1 MRKIKFPIILSFI
14 AVLVF
19 LTERAAAQPD
29 NFYSGKTIRVVVG
42 YATGTTTDQWA
53 RTFARH
59 AAKYLAGNPVLLVQN
74 MAGASSMIAANHLYA
89 VAKPD
94 GLTIGFIAPALYF
107 DQLIGRKEAQFD
119 WSKFNWIGSPTRS
132 NELLFVRSD
141 SPYKTV
147 EDIRKASEPAKCG
160 ATGTASSGY
169 YIPLMLEETLGMKF
183 NIISGY
189 QGGSDVDLAIER
201 GEIQC
206 RAFSISAFFARE
218 PFHTW
223 RKKGFV
229 RVLLQTGMNRE
240 ANVADVPT
248 IYELMKQYQTP
259 QRSQR
264 LATVILAAG
273 DIGRPIV
280 APPGAGTGASQGFA
294 QRLREDRGRC
304 GIQSRGAEAKSCL
317 GPELGRGTGSDRQ
330 RSDRP
335 TCGSRRATQENP
347 RGIGSVIKQVWLS
360 QALVALK

>member
-280 APPGAGTGASQGFA
+280 APPGLAPGRLKVLRNAFA
-294 QRLREDRGRC
+294 KTVADAEFK
-304 GIQSRGAEAKSCL
+304 AEAQMQNLVWDPNSGEGLEAIGREVIAQPAEVVERLKKIL
-317 GPELGRGTGSDRQ
+317 GE
-330 RSDRP
+330 
-335 TCGSRRATQENP
+335 
-347 RGIGSVIKQVWLS
+347 
-360 QALVALK
+360 

>member
-1 MRKIKFPIILSFI
+1 MSKLKLRLTLSVVVSFVSL
-14 AVLVF
+14 A
-19 LTERAAAQPD
+19 EHAAAQPET
-29 NFYSGKTIRVVVG
+29 FYSGKTIRVIVG

-53 RTFARH
+53 RTFAHH
-59 AAKYLAGNPVLLVQN
+59 ASKYIPGNPTLLVQN
-74 MAGASSMIAANHLYA
+74 LAGASSMIAANHLYS

-141 SPYKTV
+141 APYKTV
-147 EDIRKASEPAKCG
+147 EDLRKTGDPPKCG

-169 YIPLMLEETLGMKF
+169 YIPLLLEETLGMKF
-183 NIISGY
+183 NIVAGY

-229 RVLLQTGMNRE
+229 RVLLQTGMNRD
-240 ANVADVPT
+240 ANIPEVPT

-259 QRSQR
+259 PRGQR

-280 APPGAGTGASQGFA
+280 SPPGLAADRLKILRNAFA
-294 QRLREDRGRC
+294 KTVADPEFK
-304 GIQSRGAEAKSCL
+304 AEAQKQKLVWDPNSGEELEAIGREVIAQPTEVIERMKKIL
-317 GPELGRGTGSDRQ
+317 GE
-330 RSDRP
+330 
-335 TCGSRRATQENP
+335 
-347 RGIGSVIKQVWLS
+347 
-360 QALVALK
+360 